1 VRTSRG
7 RVLRLMRLAHLLA
20 PQRVGRP
27 HGPRAHDGTI
37 ITDQPDVMWG
47 TDMTLTWTIQE
58 GPVCIFLAVD
68 HCTAECVGLHAA
80 ARGTR
85 FEALE
90 PIRQAVSTSFGRFDA
105 GVAAGVAVRHDHG
118 SVYRSATFQDEL
130 AFLGIASSPAYVR
143 EPEGNGCAER
153 FVRTLKEN
161 LLWVESFATLAD
173 LQRGLTAFKR
183 RSNEEWL
190 IERHGY
196 RTPAQVRAGLATP
209 QAQAA

>member
-1 VRTSRG
+1 
-7 RVLRLMRLAHLLA
+7 M
-20 PQRVGRP
+20 
-27 HGPRAHDGTI
+27 
-37 ITDQPDVMWG
+37 
-47 TDMTLTWTIQE
+47 

-68 HCTAECVGLHAA
+68 HCTAECVGVHAA

-90 PIRQAVSTSFGRFDA
+90 PIRQAVRVSFGRYDA
-105 GVAAGVAVRHDHG
+105 GVAAGVALRHDHG

-130 AFLGIASSPAYVR
+130 TYLGIASSPAYVR

-161 LLWVESFATLAD
+161 LLWVESFATIAD
-173 LQRGLTAFKR
+173 LQAALTAFKR

-190 IERHGY
+190 IERHGF
-196 RTPAQVRAGLATP
+196 RSPAQVRADLATP
-209 QAQAA
+209 PARAA